1 MFLNVNEVRIMGG
14 DDEHHDAVFPAVEEV
29 TYYVGSD
36 WIRNIYDFC
45 EADSPFSLLRNQPGL
60 P

>member
-45 EADSPFSLLRNQPGL
+45 EADSP
-60 P
+60 